1 VSAGTSVLR
10 IATEWLVS
18 SEAMFVRSISI
29 GASLAAV
36 VLMPAACA
44 SFSSDNAPVTG
55 SSEAGAANEAG
66 NGAEGGGATTD
77 GPATEGSTPAT
88 LVELS
93 SGYGNLRAITASE
106 TDVFFVDQANGGG
119 VFSVPIIGGSRTVLS
134 TGGAPSSIAVLGDY
148 VYWTDPTTRTVVRKS
163 IGTGMQN
170 GTTAEPG
177 TDPPPTIVVAATN
190 GVVTLIG
197 TNTATPGRLDQY
209 GLDLPPSPMAIIG
222 GITNP
227 FSVAAFGT
235 SFYWTEGGPG
245 FVASADVGGTIR
257 KPLFQ
262 ESDPEAIA
270 ADAAGVYWTVPS
282 QGKIRGSLDGKSA
295 ITLASGQND
304 PRSIAG
310 DGTYVYWTTLDN
322 ELRRAGHI
330 DGGTSSVFASG
341 FMAINEIHVRGVAV
355 TSKYVVWLTAD
366 GKVLRLDSK

>member
-1 VSAGTSVLR
+1 MLR

-18 SEAMFVRSISI
+18 SNAMFVRSISI

-36 VLMPAACA
+36 VLMPAACS
-44 SFSSDNAPVTG
+44 SFSSDNAPAAG
-55 SSEAGAANEAG
+55 ASEGGAADEAGS
-66 NGAEGGGATTD
+66 GAEGGVATTD
-77 GPATEGSTPAT
+77 GPATEGSRSTTP
-88 LVELS
+88 VELS

-134 TGGAPSSIAVLGDY
+134 TSGAPSSIAVLGNY
-148 VYWTDPTTRTVVRKS
+148 VYWTDPTTRTVVRMPVGG
-163 IGTGMQN
+163 GTPN
-170 GTTAEPG
+170 ATTPEPG
-177 TDPPPTIVVAATN
+177 ADPPPTIVVTATN
-190 GVVTLIG
+190 EVVTLIG
-197 TNTATPGRLDQY
+197 SNSAKAGRIDRY
-209 GLDLPPSPMAIIG
+209 AVDLPPSPMAIIS

-227 FSVAAFGT
+227 FSIAAFGS
-235 SFYWTEGGPG
+235 SFYWTEGGQG
-245 FVASADVGGTIR
+245 FVATVDVATASR
-257 KPLFQ
+257 KALFQ
-262 ESDPEAIA
+262 EGDPEGIA

-282 QGKIRGSLDGKSA
+282 QGTIRGSLDGKSA
-295 ITLASGQND
+295 ITLASGQNV

-310 DGTYVYWTTLDN
+310 DGSYVYWTTLDN

-341 FMAINEIHVRGVAV
+341 FMAISEMHVRGVAV

>member
-1 VSAGTSVLR
+1 LR

-18 SEAMFVRSISI
+18 SKAMFVRSITI

-36 VLMPAACA
+36 VLMPVACA
-44 SFSSDNAPVTG
+44 SFNADNAPVTG
-55 SSEAGAANEAG
+55 SSEGGADNEAG
-66 NGAEGGGATTD
+66 AGNEGGGATTD
-77 GPATEGSTPAT
+77 GPATEGSRSTTP
-88 LVELS
+88 VELS

-106 TDVFFVDQANGGG
+106 TDVFFVDQGNGGG

-134 TGGAPSSIAVLGDY
+134 TSGAPSSIAVVGDS

-163 IGTGMQN
+163 ISTGMQN
-170 GTTAEPG
+170 VTTPEPG
-177 TDPPPTIVVAATN
+177 SDPPPTIVVAATN

-197 TNTATPGRLDQY
+197 TNTANPGRFDQY
-209 GLDLPPSPMAIIG
+209 GLDLLPSPMAIIS

-227 FSVAAFGT
+227 FSVTAFGT

-245 FVASADVGGTIR
+245 FVASADVGGSTR
-257 KPLFQ
+257 TPLFQ
-262 ESDPEAIA
+262 EGDPEGIA

-282 QGKIRGSLDGKSA
+282 QGKIRGSLDGGKSA
-295 ITLASGQND
+295 ITLASGQNE

-310 DGTYVYWTTLDN
+310 DGTYVYWTTSDN

-341 FMAINEIHVRGVAV
+341 FMAINEMHVRGVAA